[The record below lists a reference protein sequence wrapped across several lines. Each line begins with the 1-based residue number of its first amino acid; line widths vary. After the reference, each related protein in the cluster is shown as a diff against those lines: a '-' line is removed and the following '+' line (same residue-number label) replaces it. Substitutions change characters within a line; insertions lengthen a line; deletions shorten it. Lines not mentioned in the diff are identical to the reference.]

1 MALMGYAVKVILKVF
16 FGILENTSLMVRFQK
31 TLAGWAPEVL
41 ELLGASAIVHDAPR
55 PACAPRP
62 ADFL

>member
-31 TLAGWAPEVL
+31 TLAGFVKEAKLRFASKYPEKL
-41 ELLGASAIVHDAPR
+41 Q
-55 PACAPRP
+55 
-62 ADFL
+62 